1 MAKTSRLSGLSMAII
16 HDRVLDMLRAWQA
29 ETEMEMEMEKRFFY
43 LRRTKDERF
52 EKGYWFP
59 GDEETYLNVSF
70 WSGSDTKNKTANAYF
85 QIHARYGCR
94 AMLTARESDVKRDAF
109 IRFVQLVGKDGQKAG
124 YELSRKDGEWV
135 RGLGDFLAYED
146 ALNAYLY
153 NKSRGTEITYQ
164 CHKSRLDDFI
174 RSEGSRIGEEFETPF
189 GFLNET
195 EFNESLRQTLEQRER
210 LRAGIPAEIRFS
222 VTASTGKE
230 PYRLTGFTIQ
240 GFQGIKH
247 TVVEA
252 VPDAQWIFLTGDNGF
267 GKTSVL
273 RALAVGLSSHD
284 AGAGQW
290 DKAFSNGQITVSVR
304 PGQASPLVFVASPNG
319 RTGPAETTSSSTR
332 GLPSLDAALVAYG
345 PTRLLQ
351 QEATSRNVSRKDEH
365 NVASLFAENYV
376 VPLRNFDFELEQ
388 AEKHDKQGKYKY
400 LLKALQDATDGRIQT
415 ARVVSENSKG
425 VVLYTERISP
435 DDGTEPFTVETR
447 FDNLATGLR
456 SIINLVADIYVRLAA
471 AQGAHRPEELVG
483 IVIIDELENHL
494 HPRLQRALPGTLS
507 KVFPGL
513 QFIASTHS
521 PIPFLGA
528 PKGSVFLRV
537 GRDKERGITVEVVDV
552 DVSVL
557 LPNTILSS
565 PLFGFEEL
573 VAESHDGSQRVRVE
587 DTYQQIEKNDATAQ
601 NIKEFMTDE
610 RTKELLALLGN
621 PTA

>member
-1 MAKTSRLSGLSMAII
+1 MATSSRHSDLLMTEI
-16 HDRVLDMLRAWQA
+16 HDRVLDLLRIWQA
-29 ETEMEMEMEKRFFY
+29 ETKDENRFFY

-52 EKGYWFP
+52 EEGYWFP
-59 GDEETYLNVSF
+59 GDESYLNISF
-70 WSGSDTKNKTANAYF
+70 WSGSDSKHKTSNAF
-85 QIHARYGCR
+85 LRIRRSRGCA
-94 AMLTARESDVKRDAF
+94 AMLVARESLVKQDF
-109 IRFVQLVGKDGQKAG
+109 FKTFVSSESTNVASGAG
-124 YELSRKDGEWV
+124 YEPTKRLGVWAKDLNPDYREFEAVLSS
-135 RGLGDFLAYED
+135 
-146 ALNAYLY
+146 YLQDE
-153 NKSRGTEITYQ
+153 KP
-164 CHKSRLDDFI
+164 RLDTLI
-174 RSEGSRIGEEFETPF
+174 REYDGRIGEEFETPF

-195 EFNESLRQTLEQRER
+195 EFNKSLRQTLEQQGR
-210 LRAGIPAEIRFS
+210 LRAGIPAQIRFS
-222 VTASTGKE
+222 LAAPTSEE
-230 PYRLTGFTIQ
+230 PYRLMGFTIQ
-240 GFQGIKH
+240 GFQGIKR
-247 TVVEA
+247 TVVETI
-252 VPDAQWIFLTGDNGF
+252 PDAQWIFLTGDNGF

-290 DKAFSNGQITVSVR
+290 DTTNSSGQITVSVR
-304 PGQASPLVFVASPNG
+304 PGKASPLVFVASPNG

-345 PTRLLQ
+345 PNRLLQ
-351 QEATSRNVSRKDEH
+351 QEAVSRNVSRKDEH
-365 NVASLFAENYV
+365 NVASLFAGNYV

-388 AEKHDKQGKYKY
+388 AEKHDKQRKYKY
-400 LLKALQDATDGRIQT
+400 LLKALQDATDGRIQK

-425 VVLYTERISP
+425 VVLYTEHISP

-456 SIINLVADIYVRLAA
+456 SIINLVADIYVRLVG
-471 AQGAHRPEELVG
+471 AQGALRPEELVG

-494 HPRLQRALPGTLS
+494 HPRLQRALPGKLS

-537 GRDKERGITVEVVDV
+537 ERDKERGITVEELDV

-565 PLFGFEEL
+565 PIFGFQEL

-587 DTYQQIEKNDATAQ
+587 DTYQQMKRNDATAEK
-601 NIKEFMTDE
+601 ITEFMDDD
-610 RTKELLALLGN
+610 RTRELLALLEK
-621 PTA
+621 PETT